1 MAAGDGNK
9 QVKKKPIVIYEPMPA
24 AERERLDSRRRE
36 TDGVAELPD
45 GFHLVGRGRSG
56 MLYYREGE
64 NVLELGWEISGT
76 RPGISLY
83 LSGLDEWV
91 LPARAPT
98 SDADRER
105 LRAALDRWPGLRNNG
120 VTLVSAD
127 DLVRPW
133 EDE

>member
-1 MAAGDGNK
+1 M
-9 QVKKKPIVIYEPMPA
+9 
-24 AERERLDSRRRE
+24 
-36 TDGVAELPD
+36 
-45 GFHLVGRGRSG
+45 
-56 MLYYREGE
+56 
-64 NVLELGWEISGT
+64 
-76 RPGISLY
+76 
-83 LSGLDEWV
+83 